1 MANLFGSIRRMCP
14 FCCEDIETGEDYEL
28 WLGPGPL
35 DGMTLHSRCAAQKV
49 FADEQT
55 KTTPGKSGFQ

>member
-1 MANLFGSIRRMCP
+1 MCP

-49 FADEQT
+49 FADEQAAQSKPSTSLDST
-55 KTTPGKSGFQ
+55 KG